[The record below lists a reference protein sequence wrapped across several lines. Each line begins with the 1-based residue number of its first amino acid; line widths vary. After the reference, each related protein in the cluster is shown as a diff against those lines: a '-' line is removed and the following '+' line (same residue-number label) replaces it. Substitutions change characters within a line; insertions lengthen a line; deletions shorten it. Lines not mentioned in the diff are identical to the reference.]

1 MILISACLIGQ
12 NVRYDETNKH
22 DTKLKEL
29 TDRGLAMAICPEILG
44 GLTIPRNPAEIRGG
58 DGFDVLENKA
68 EIIDIQG
75 NNVTNDY
82 LNGAM
87 IALDICQKMDCKTLI
102 LKSDSPT
109 CSLQNIYS
117 GNFNNTKKQG
127 VGVFAALLIKNGI
140 KVYDEKNYILL

>member
-12 NVRYDETNKH
+12 NVRYDETNKL

-29 TDRGLAMAICPEILG
+29 TDRGLAKAICPEILG

-87 IALDICQKMDCKTLI
+87 IALDICQKWIVKH
-102 LKSDSPT
+102 
-109 CSLQNIYS
+109 
-117 GNFNNTKKQG
+117 
-127 VGVFAALLIKNGI
+127 
-140 KVYDEKNYILL
+140 